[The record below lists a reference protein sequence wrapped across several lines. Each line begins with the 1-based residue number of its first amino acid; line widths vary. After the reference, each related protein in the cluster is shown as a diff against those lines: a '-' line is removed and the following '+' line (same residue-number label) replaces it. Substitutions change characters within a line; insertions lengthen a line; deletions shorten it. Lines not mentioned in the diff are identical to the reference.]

1 MNIIEQARQKITDLQ
16 SKYNEDQMQYAVAE
30 QIKMI
35 ASENDTNAQH
45 IFNDIDDDKMSIAE
59 VEKLIAAYAKKHKGN
74 CPPFPVADRIIRDFF
89 GLGTASAAPKSAS
102 SADDNMINL
111 EDFM

>member
-1 MNIIEQARQKITDLQ
+1 MSIIEQALQKVTELQ
-16 SKYNEDQMQYAVAE
+16 SKYNEDQMQFAVAE

-35 ASENDTNAQH
+35 ASENETNAQH

-59 VEKLIAAYAKKHKGN
+59 VEKLIAAYARKHKGN
-74 CPPFPVADRIIRDFF
+74 CPPFPVADRIIREFF
-89 GLGTASAAPKSAS
+89 GLGTAQKPEPK
-102 SADDNMINL
+102 ADDGLINL